1 MNQELIF
8 AMMNQ
13 AENGEELLAIIES
26 LSDSEVSYDE
36 GTLEPIEF

>member
-13 AENGEELLAIIES
+13 AESGEELLAIIEA
-26 LSDSEVSYDE
+26 LNDE
-36 GTLEPIEF
+36 SPDECGTLDPIDF